1 MSKNAITP
9 PDALLLTAPG
19 CPHCPTVLRGLD
31 DLVNQGLIGKLEV
44 VDIALHPERAAA
56 LNVRAVPWVKL
67 GPFELEGL
75 RSPAELRSWAQRAN
89 SMTGT
94 ARYFEELL
102 KEGKLEKVSQF
113 VKDQPDAIEAL
124 LILAS
129 DKEAELTVRIGVSAV
144 IEAYEGSEILNNHFE
159 GLQALSENEDP
170 RVRSDA
176 CHFLSLTHNPKAIS
190 TLKNLTQD
198 PERSVRD
205 IAVESLD
212 DIQEEI
218 NKYH

>member
-1 MSKNAITP
+1 MSKFLITP

-19 CPHCPTVLRGLD
+19 CPHCPTVLQGLN
-31 DLVNQGLIGKLEV
+31 DLLNQGLIRTLEV
-44 VDIALHPERAAA
+44 IDIAKNPERAEA
-56 LNVRAVPWVKL
+56 LNVRSVPWVKL
-67 GPFELEGL
+67 GSFELEGL

-129 DKEAELTVRIGVSAV
+129 DKDAEMTVRIGISAV
-144 IEAYEGSEILNNHFE
+144 IETYEGSDIINNHFDS
-159 GLQALSENEDP
+159 LRALSENEDP

-176 CHFLSLTHNPKAIS
+176 CHFLNLTHNPEAIEI
-190 TLKNLTQD
+190 LKDLTKD
-198 PERSVRD
+198 SERSVRD
-205 IAVESLD
+205 VAVESLD

-218 NKYH
+218 KKH

>member
-1 MSKNAITP
+1 MSKFLITP

-19 CPHCPTVLRGLD
+19 CPHCPTVLQGLN
-31 DLVNQGLIGKLEV
+31 DLLNQGLIRTLEV
-44 VDIALHPERAAA
+44 IDIAKNPERAEA
-56 LNVRAVPWVKL
+56 LNVRSVPWVKL
-67 GPFELEGL
+67 GSFELEGL

-129 DKEAELTVRIGVSAV
+129 DKDAEMTVRIGISAV
-144 IEAYEGSEILNNHFE
+144 IETYEGSDIINNHFDS
-159 GLQALSENEDP
+159 LRALSENEDP

-176 CHFLSLTHNPKAIS
+176 CHFLSLTHNPEAIEI
-190 TLKNLTQD
+190 LKDLTKD
-198 PERSVRD
+198 SERSVRD
-205 IAVESLD
+205 VAVESLD

-218 NKYH
+218 KKH

>member
-1 MSKNAITP
+1 MSKNVITP
-9 PDALLLTAPG
+9 PDALLLTTPG

-44 VDIALHPERAAA
+44 VDIALHPERAAEF
-56 LNVRAVPWVKL
+56 NVRAAPWVKL

-102 KEGKLEKVSQF
+102 KEGKLDKVIQF

-129 DKEAELTVRIGVSAV
+129 DKDAELIIRIGVSAI
-144 IEAYEGSEILNNHFE
+144 IESYEATEILNNHFDS
-159 GLQALSENEDP
+159 LRALSENEDP

-176 CHFLSLTHNPKAIS
+176 CHFLSLTHNPEAIDI
-190 TLKNLTQD
+190 LKDLAQD
-198 PERSVRD
+198 PEISVRD
-205 IAVESLD
+205 VAVESLE